1 MDGAPLG
8 PHFVLSDKYQL
19 LRVVGSGGTGSV
31 WVARNLAL
39 DCEVAVKILK
49 DEMLRSDQKA
59 RLVREARLAARA
71 EHDNI
76 VRIHDLG
83 FTDGNVPYIVMELL
97 EGRDLRAELEAKG
110 SFTPVRAVQL
120 LLPVLEGLA
129 HSHERDIVHRDVKP
143 ENIFLE
149 RSHDGDRVVPK
160 LIDFGIA
167 RCLADL
173 DETRLTVSGSVF
185 GTAHYLSPE
194 QALGEEDV
202 DHRTDIWGVCAVL
215 YECIVGHPPFGDR
228 DAANAIRAIIEEDTP
243 PLANLTLGDEELG
256 PILMRGLTRDRDL
269 RYPDARSLADALSSW
284 LASRGVDQAPAPAH
298 SLGSELLGGAPE
310 RKLTPGG
317 TRLSPEA
324 ETQPAD

>member
-1 MDGAPLG
+1 MDGAPLA
-8 PHFVLSDKYQL
+8 PDFVLSDKYQL

-49 DEMLRSDQKA
+49 EEMLRSDQKQ

-83 FTDGNVPYIVMELL
+83 FTDGNIPYIVMELL

-129 HSHERDIVHRDVKP
+129 HSHDRDVVHRDVKP

-173 DETRLTVSGSVF
+173 DEARLTVSGSVF

-194 QALGEEDV
+194 QALGQEDV
-202 DHRTDIWGVCAVL
+202 DYRADIWSACAVL

-228 DAANAIRAIIEEDTP
+228 DAAHAIRAIIEEDAP
-243 PLANLTLGDEELG
+243 PIPNLTLGDEQLG
-256 PILMRGLTRDRDL
+256 PIVMRGLSRDRDQ
-269 RYPDARSLADALSSW
+269 RYGSARELADALASW
-284 LASRGVDQAPAPAH
+284 LASRGVNQAPAPAH
-298 SLGSELLGGAPE
+298 SLGSDLLGIVPEGTPGAP
-310 RKLTPGG
+310 RA
-317 TRLSPEA
+317 RLSPDA
-324 ETQPAD
+324 ETKPAD